1 MTRDQ
6 MIEWLV
12 RDDLDYISDSLGRG
26 STGIDWIKDILIHGF
41 TGYAE
46 QSDDVLRLEILER
59 DEDAFNE
66 ETENA

>member
-26 STGIDWIKDILIHGF
+26 STGVDWIKDILTHGF
-41 TGYAE
+41 SGYAE
-46 QSDDVLRLEILER
+46 QPDDVLRKEILER
-59 DEDAFNE
+59 DEDAFDEGNE
-66 ETENA
+66 DA